1 MTNNLTLGQ
10 FIKLRRKK
18 LGISQKSLAEKLNV
32 SNVLISYIENGN
44 RELKEEYYS
53 PLSKALKISALE
65 LKNEYFLIENKK
77 EKFLYNTINFI
88 KKTFN
93 KRKKY
98 NNFGEF
104 LKNKRRELTLSQFE
118 LSKILNVNTATISR
132 WENNKNLPDLF
143 SQKNLSKIFK
153 IPLRKLYKYIYHK

>member
-10 FIKLRRKK
+10 FIKLRRKT
-18 LGISQKSLAEKLNV
+18 LGISQKSLAKKLNV

-65 LKNEYFLIENKK
+65 LRNESFLIKNKK

-104 LKNKRRELTLSQFE
+104 LKNKRKELSLSQFE
-118 LSKILNVNTATISR
+118 LSQILNVNTATISR